1 MGTGTGS
8 DVAERRLMMLCS
20 RVERLLR
27 LALSDWYGYLSRESL
42 TVETWRHG
50 VPWWVKRIPSRLSID
65 WALYELRKFCVV
77 PGMLDGLVT
86 TVDEIVMS
94 LDRESEL
101 LENTPDMS
109 VLRDALSELS
119 LEIGSVYGVGV

>member
-1 MGTGTGS
+1 MG
-8 DVAERRLMMLCS
+8 
-20 RVERLLR
+20 
-27 LALSDWYGYLSRESL
+27 
-42 TVETWRHG
+42 
-50 VPWWVKRIPSRLSID
+50 
-65 WALYELRKFCVV
+65 CVV

-119 LEIGSVYGVGV
+119 LEVGGGDVVGV

>member
-1 MGTGTGS
+1 
-8 DVAERRLMMLCS
+8 MMLCS

-27 LALSDWYGYLSRESL
+27 LALSDWYGYLRRESL

-50 VPWWVKRIPSRLSID
+50 VPWGVKRIPSRLSID

-77 PGMLDGLVT
+77 PGMLDSLVT

>member
-8 DVAERRLMMLCS
+8 DVAERRLVMLCS

-50 VPWWVKRIPSRLSID
+50 VPWWVKRIPGRLDFD

-77 PGMLDGLVT
+77 PGMLDSLVT

>member
-1 MGTGTGS
+1 VGTGTGS
-8 DVAERRLMMLCS
+8 DVAERRLVMLCS

-50 VPWWVKRIPSRLSID
+50 VPWWVKRIPGRLDFD

-77 PGMLDGLVT
+77 PGMLDSLVT

-101 LENTPDMS
+101 LENTPEMS

-119 LEIGSVYGVGV
+119 LEVGGRDVVGV

>member
-1 MGTGTGS
+1 MQVKCGT
-8 DVAERRLMMLCS
+8 DVDERRLELLCMN
-20 RVERLLR
+20 VQRLLR
-27 LALSDWYGYLSRESL
+27 LAISDWYGYLRRLSM
-42 TVETWRHG
+42 TAWQWRYE

-77 PGMLDGLVT
+77 PGMLDSLVT